1 MTFRKNSI
9 MFVEHLSV
17 LCIMAVISFVLLL
30 MSHEWI
36 MALFVLCFVAF
47 AALMP
52 VIHNEFVTV
61 DSEGIRCAKK
71 DKVIWVY
78 TWNDILK
85 LKRSSRY
92 KMPSVEIV
100 IDDHADEIVPYDHS
114 IHYFQLGKTARKA
127 MARYYKSHI

>member
-9 MFVEHLSV
+9 MFVEHLCV
-17 LCIMAVISFVLLL
+17 LCIMAVISIALLL
-30 MSHEWI
+30 MSQEWV

-52 VIHNEFVTV
+52 VVHNEFVTV
-61 DSEGIRCAKK
+61 DSEGIRCAQKN
-71 DKVIWVY
+71 KVIWGY
-78 TWNDILK
+78 TWNDIIK

-100 IDDHADEIVPYDHS
+100 IDDHANEIIPYDQS

-127 MARYYKSHI
+127 IAQYYKFIL